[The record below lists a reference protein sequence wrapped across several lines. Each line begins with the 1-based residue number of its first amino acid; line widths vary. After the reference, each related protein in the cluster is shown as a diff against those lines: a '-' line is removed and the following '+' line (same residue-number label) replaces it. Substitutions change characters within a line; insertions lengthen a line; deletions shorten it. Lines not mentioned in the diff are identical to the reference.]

1 MAPNNLLIHFFFLF
15 ILCTFSNVGEV
26 TMLDGS
32 RTKVV
37 QEQQDGEDAVNAK
50 GSVTG
55 FKNILTWNMVVTHVL
70 PTTLSKWLP

>member
-1 MAPNNLLIHFFFLF
+1 
-15 ILCTFSNVGEV
+15 
-26 TMLDGS
+26 MLDGS